1 VGTARDAVVS
11 LPVFQ
16 LDPLPSASTVRLD
29 GPEGH
34 HAATVRR
41 LRVGEEL
48 VLADGRGA
56 RRVGRVSWVGRDQL
70 DVECGPIE
78 VVPAPDPRLVVVQA
92 LPKGDRAE
100 LALELLTELG
110 ADEIV
115 PWAAERSVV
124 QWRGDRASKSLIRW
138 RRAVVEAGKQ
148 SRRVRFP
155 VVTEPVELG
164 GLSRRIADAAAGLVL
179 HEDAIEGLPSV
190 TLPGTGEVVVVVGP
204 EGGISPG
211 ELDVLTAAGAVA
223 VRLGEPVLRTST
235 AGGAALAVLGARLGR
250 WS

>member
-1 VGTARDAVVS
+1 VS

-41 LRVGEEL
+41 LRLGEQL
-48 VLADGRGA
+48 VLADGKGG

-70 DVECGPIE
+70 DVECEPLE

-124 QWRGDRASKSLIRW
+124 QWRGEREHKSLVRW
-138 RRAVVEAGKQ
+138 RRTVVEAGKQ

-155 VVTEPVELG
+155 VVTDPVELS
-164 GLSRRIADAAAGLVL
+164 GLSRRISAAAAGVVL
-179 HEDAIEGLPSV
+179 HEDATEALTGLALPV
-190 TLPGTGEVVVVVGP
+190 TGDLVIVVGP

-211 ELDVLTAAGAVA
+211 ELDALTAAGATA
-223 VRLGEPVLRTST
+223 VRMGETVLRTST
-235 AGGAALAVLGARLGR
+235 AGGAALAVLCARLGR

>member
-1 VGTARDAVVS
+1 MS

-16 LDPLPSASTVRLD
+16 LDPLPTASTVRLD

-41 LRVGEEL
+41 LRVGEQVVL
-48 VLADGRGA
+48 VDGRGA

-70 DVECGPIE
+70 DVDCGPIE
-78 VVPAPDPRLVVVQA
+78 VVPEPDPRLVVVQA

-115 PWAAERSVV
+115 PWAAQRSVV
-124 QWRGDRASKSLIRW
+124 QWRGDRETKSLSRW
-138 RRAVVEAGKQ
+138 RRTVVEAGKQ

-155 VVTEPVELG
+155 EVSDPVDLAGLG
-164 GLSRRIADAAAGLVL
+164 RRIEDAAAGVVL
-179 HEDAIEGLPSV
+179 HEEATLALPE
-190 TLPGTGEVVVVVGP
+190 LPLPATGEVIVVVGP

-211 ELDVLTAAGAVA
+211 ELDALTAAGATA
-223 VRLGEPVLRTST
+223 VRMGEPVLRTST
-235 AGGAALAVLGARLGR
+235 AGGAALAVLSARLGR

>member
-1 VGTARDAVVS
+1 VS
-11 LPVFQ
+11 LPVFH
-16 LDPLPSASTVRLD
+16 LDPLPGASTVRLD

-41 LRVGEEL
+41 LRVGEQL

-70 DVECGPIE
+70 DVECEPIE
-78 VVPAPDPRLVVVQA
+78 VVPEPDPRLVVVQA

-110 ADEIV
+110 ADEVV

-124 QWRGDRASKSLIRW
+124 QWRGEREHKSLSRW
-138 RRAVVEAGKQ
+138 RRTVIEAGKQ

-155 VVTEPVELG
+155 VVTDPVDLI
-164 GLSRRIADAAAGLVL
+164 GLCRRIATAAAGVVL
-179 HEDAIEGLPSV
+179 HEDATVALTGLP
-190 TLPGTGEVVVVVGP
+190 LPAAGEVVVVVGP

-211 ELDVLTAAGAVA
+211 ELDALIAAGATA
-223 VRLGEPVLRTST
+223 VRMGEPVLRTST

-250 WS
+250 WA

>member
-1 VGTARDAVVS
+1 MS
-11 LPVFQ
+11 LPVFL
-16 LDPLPSASTVRLD
+16 LDPLPTASTVRLD
-29 GPEGH
+29 GPEGR

-41 LRVGEEL
+41 LRVGEQL

-56 RRVGRVSWVGRDQL
+56 RRLGRVSWVGRDEL
-70 DVECGPIE
+70 DVDCGPVE
-78 VVPAPDPRLVVVQA
+78 VVAEPDPRLVVVQA

-124 QWRGDRASKSLIRW
+124 QWRGERESKSLGRW
-138 RRAVVEAGKQ
+138 RRTVVEAGKQ

-155 VVTEPVELG
+155 IVTDPVDLA
-164 GLSRRIADAAAGLVL
+164 GLSRRIADSAAGLIL
-179 HEDAIEGLPSV
+179 HEEATRGLADV
-190 TLPGTGEVVVVVGP
+190 LLPTSGDVVVVVGP

-211 ELDVLTAAGAVA
+211 ELDALTAAGAAA
-223 VRLGEPVLRTST
+223 VRMGEPVLRTST
-235 AGGAALAVLGARLGR
+235 AGGAALALLCARLGR
-250 WS
+250 WA